1 MNKTIASLSLAALA
15 VACATPQLP
24 VAPTAAPAAQWQAPL
39 PQGGVDPA
47 LAGWWQRFD
56 DPLVAELVGRAQRES
71 ASLAQAAARVREAR
85 AGLTEARAR
94 QQPSVNLQAQASR
107 GSTATTGFTASTQAA
122 TDVQA
127 QWEVDLFG
135 ATRAQVAAADARAQG
150 AALAWHGARVS
161 LAAELAQTYV
171 NLRSCEAQLAVLQED
186 VTSQNKIAEL
196 TREKVRVG
204 FEAPANGHLAQAAAA
219 DARNRAA
226 ATRADCAALLQA
238 LSVLTA
244 QPVTALAPLM
254 APRTATLPQPSSFAV
269 NAVPAQVL
277 AQRPDVAQAERELV
291 AAAADVGVADAAR
304 YPRISIGGSV
314 GLGLLRTG
322 GNQQDGLSW
331 GLGPTLV
338 LPIFDGGARA
348 AQQDAARARYDAAR
362 ASLDAKLRGAAAEV
376 EEALI
381 RLDAAHKREADA
393 LSAVQGFKDY
403 FAAAE
408 ARWRLGAGS
417 LIEREDARRTALAAQ
432 SALLNVQRERVAAWI
447 SLYRSVG
454 GGWSVA
460 DATP

>member
-1 MNKTIASLSLAALA
+1 
-15 VACATPQLP
+15 
-24 VAPTAAPAAQWQAPL
+24 
-39 PQGGVDPA
+39 
-47 LAGWWQRFD
+47 
-56 DPLVAELVGRAQRES
+56 
-71 ASLAQAAARVREAR
+71 
-85 AGLTEARAR
+85 
-94 QQPSVNLQAQASR
+94 
-107 GSTATTGFTASTQAA
+107 
-122 TDVQA
+122 
-127 QWEVDLFG
+127 
-135 ATRAQVAAADARAQG
+135 
-150 AALAWHGARVS
+150 
-161 LAAELAQTYV
+161 
-171 NLRSCEAQLAVLQED
+171 
-186 VTSQNKIAEL
+186 
-196 TREKVRVG
+196 
-204 FEAPANGHLAQAAAA
+204 
-219 DARNRAA
+219 
-226 ATRADCAALLQA
+226 
-238 LSVLTA
+238 
-244 QPVTALAPLM
+244 M
-254 APRTATLPQPSSFAV
+254 APRTAKLPQPSSFAV
-269 NAVPAQVL
+269 NVVPAQVL

-331 GLGPTLV
+331 GFGPTLV

-348 AQQDAARARYDAAR
+348 AQQDAARARYEAAR
-362 ASLDAKLRGAAAEV
+362 ANLDAKLRGAAAEV